1 MRSFAVNLAQITFLG
16 GVVTQKI
23 FKRELFL
30 DFTQPLKIVLR

>member
-23 FKRELFL
+23 SKSELFL
-30 DFTQPLKIVLR
+30 DFIQPLKNVIR